1 MSSVA
6 EETDAPIDPE
16 LEAASGDLQ
25 IPLGI
30 VVARILIVSGM
41 GIAAALAIFFLI
53 GGIWLPG
60 AGAGAATAA
69 FMFLMFAIER
79 LVE

>member
-1 MSSVA
+1 VV
-6 EETDAPIDPE
+6 EQPDAPVDPE
-16 LEAASGDLQ
+16 LEAASADLE

-30 VVARILIVSGM
+30 VVSRILIVSGL

-53 GGIWLPG
+53 GGIWLWG
-60 AGAGAATAA
+60 GVAAAVTVV

>member
-1 MSSVA
+1 MA
-6 EETDAPIDPE
+6 EQPDAPAD
-16 LEAASGDLQ
+16 LEPNAASADLE

-41 GIAAALAIFFLI
+41 GVAAALGIFFLI
-53 GGIWLPG
+53 GGIWLWG
-60 AGAGAATAA
+60 AVGMAITAV
-69 FMFLMFAIER
+69 FLFLMFAIER

>member
-1 MSSVA
+1 MV
-6 EETDAPIDPE
+6 EQPDAPVDPE
-16 LEAASGDLQ
+16 LEAASADLE

-30 VVARILIVSGM
+30 VVSRILIVSGL

-53 GGIWLPG
+53 GGIWLWG
-60 AGAGAATAA
+60 GVAAAVTVV